1 MREAFTYMFKDP
13 GIKDKAT
20 TYIII
25 CFIAFALTAL
35 PEISQFSGIATTS
48 PYITPVTAPSFE
60 LLAFCGK
67 LLNLVLLGYSFTCV
81 GAIIKQN
88 QNIVLPFLN
97 IWNSFVKGFKFNI
110 ATILLILPI
119 IPLTFII
126 SLLGKNI
133 AVIFIALIILLFIVY
148 NNAFLWL
155 YANEG
160 KLNTYFEWKK
170 VAQLVR
176 ANKKVYFTNF
186 LLLILISFASA
197 LCSIVFMLL
206 FNFLVNNVYIAWI
219 LTSIEGAII
228 ASYTAFV
235 GMYLVAK
242 SIDPK
247 TVV

>member
-48 PYITPVTAPSFE
+48 PYITPVTTPSFE

-97 IWNSFVKGFKFNI
+97 IWNSFVKGFKFNVGI
-110 ATILLILPI
+110 ILLLLPLILLIFL
-119 IPLTFII
+119 F
-126 SLLGKNI
+126 SLLSKFATI
-133 AVIFIALIILLFIVY
+133 IFTILVFLLFIIIG
-148 NNAFLWL
+148 NSFIWTF
-155 YANEG
+155 ANEN
-160 KLNTYFEWKK
+160 KISIFFDLKRIFRYIAENKKTYFK
-170 VAQLVR
+170 
-176 ANKKVYFTNF
+176 N
-186 LLLILISFASA
+186 LLFIILIGIVSA
-197 LCSIVFMLL
+197 IISVLFMLL
-206 FNFLVNNVYIAWI
+206 FNLLINNVYLAWI
-219 LTSIEGAII
+219 LTSLEGAII
-228 ASYTAFV
+228 ATYTFFV
-235 GMYLVAK
+235 SIYLIAK
-242 SIDPK
+242 SINPQ